1 MESIA
6 NRLERL
12 ESRTPPPPRVR
23 LGHVTGDEIRRLEEH
38 IRRLERGWDEV
49 GPVIK
54 IVEPNSETAAVVRKI
69 ERLER
74 LEQDINRENGGKR
87 WGA

>member
-1 MESIA
+1 MGDLEK
-6 NRLERL
+6 RLRGL
-12 ESRTPPPPRVR
+12 EARTPPPPRAR
-23 LGHVTGDEIRRLEEH
+23 PGHVSGAEIRALEEH

-54 IVEPNSETAAVVRKI
+54 IVEPDEETAAVVRKI

-74 LEQDINRENGGKR
+74 LDQADGKDRNG
-87 WGA
+87 